1 MVTRVSPAEKETPP
15 QRVTRIVPVIK
26 SHTQLSLDLG
36 ISPEEETYTLDQIKN
51 YLNSDSLDQ
60 ARHLIAG

>member
-1 MVTRVSPAEKETPP
+1 MVTRIRPSEKEIPP

-26 SHTQLSLDLG
+26 PDAQLLLDLG
-36 ISPEEETYTLDQIKN
+36 VSKEEEAYTLAQIKN
-51 YLNSDSLDQ
+51 YLNSDSLNQ